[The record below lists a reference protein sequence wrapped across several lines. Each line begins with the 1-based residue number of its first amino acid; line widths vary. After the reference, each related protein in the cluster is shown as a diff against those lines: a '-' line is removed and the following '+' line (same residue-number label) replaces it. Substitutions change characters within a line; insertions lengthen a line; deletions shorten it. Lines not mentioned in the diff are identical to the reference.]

1 MSSTFGIT
9 VQSVEGS
16 ITSRGN
22 ERPEWIGDVRGK
34 ISFELGNVNRRLDTI
49 ETRLQEHLKNPN
61 IYRNRQITGVA
72 VLVGGAATLL
82 IVAYFCLAGVA
93 AVFATIGKEKSLGMY
108 AGFLALLTMGGVTAA
123 SADFFASLNSD
134 NEEKGR
140 LTQEKE
146 SLTGSLAFFRNES
159 EWAKQVLLQ
168 KLDPTDP
175 FRVRLNNW
183 NFV

>member
-1 MSSTFGIT
+1 M
-9 VQSVEGS
+9 
-16 ITSRGN
+16 
-22 ERPEWIGDVRGK
+22 
-34 ISFELGNVNRRLDTI
+34 
-49 ETRLQEHLKNPN
+49 
-61 IYRNRQITGVA
+61 
-72 VLVGGAATLL
+72 
-82 IVAYFCLAGVA
+82 
-93 AVFATIGKEKSLGMY
+93 FATIGKEKSLGMY

-146 SLTGSLAFFRNES
+146 RLTGSLAFFRNES